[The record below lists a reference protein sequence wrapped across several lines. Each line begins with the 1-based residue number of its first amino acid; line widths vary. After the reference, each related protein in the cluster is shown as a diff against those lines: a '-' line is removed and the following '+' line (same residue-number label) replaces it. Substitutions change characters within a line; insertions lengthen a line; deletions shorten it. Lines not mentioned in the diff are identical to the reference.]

1 MSGLPWISLD
11 FVPTCF
17 CCSLCIFRGIPWV
30 PLSDDSAHLW
40 ISCRPRVFC
49 FFFTKKN
56 YGSRC
61 CRSCYSHF
69 WWKKISSYRLSNN
82 FYGQSKERITIIID
96 WTRFWAQTKVFVCCL
111 VNLNCVRRKCLV
123 YKSTF
128 YQHFF
133 IGRGEGSIQIT
144 NYISHTRM

>member
-17 CCSLCIFRGIPWV
+17 CCFLCIFRGIPWV

-49 FFFTKKN
+49 IFFFTKKL
-56 YGSRC
+56 R
-61 CRSCYSHF
+61 
-69 WWKKISSYRLSNN
+69 KPLLSKLLLSFLVKENLQLP
-82 FYGQSKERITIIID
+82 FVEQFLWPSKERITIIID

-111 VNLNCVRRKCLV
+111 VNLNCVWRKCPV
-123 YKSTF
+123 HKSTF